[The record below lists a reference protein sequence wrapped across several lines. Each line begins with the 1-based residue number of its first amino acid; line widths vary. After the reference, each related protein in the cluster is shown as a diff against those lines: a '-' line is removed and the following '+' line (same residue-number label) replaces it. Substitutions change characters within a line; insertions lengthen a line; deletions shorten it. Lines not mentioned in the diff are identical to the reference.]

1 MRVWK
6 RHLVSVFVAVTYL
19 WTWGVNLPQL
29 VLFGGHRIS
38 QGATTFAS
46 FAPSIVALLVRNFG
60 WTRGD
65 AGASGA
71 TSSGSRGCFA
81 DRSRAHDR
89 DGIRRA
95 GVRDLPDHCAAAPEP
110 SSRGQSLRYDL
121 LLIPLTGLFEQL
133 GWRGFMLDRLQQRM
147 SAARATFYVASVWGV
162 WHIPMLLRVRS
173 EGDRTP
179 LFIAFFLAGTVPLS
193 IVFTALYAAAERRL
207 LPVIVFHAAVDS
219 SIGYFLGPM
228 PRGDLRAFAI
238 WIGII
243 IIVAAVVV
251 ATGRFSVRRLLPSG
265 RVAVP

>member
-1 MRVWK
+1 MRVRK
-6 RHLVSVFVAVTYL
+6 RHLVSAFVAVTYL

-29 VLFGGHRIS
+29 VLFGGRRIS

-46 FAPSIVALLVRNFG
+46 FAPSIVALLVLAILG
-60 WTRGD
+60 GRGAARELLARLRPGRAD
-65 AGASGA
+65 ALL
-71 TSSGSRGCFA
+71 
-81 DRSRAHDR
+81 
-89 DGIRRA
+89 I
-95 GVRDLPDHCAAAPEP
+95 AAALTIAMGSTGLAFVIYQTTAHQRP
-110 SSRGQSLRYDL
+110 SLPPAANLFGMTL
-121 LLIPLTGLFEQL
+121 LLIPLTGLFEEL

-147 SAARATFYVASVWGV
+147 PAARATLYVASVWGV

-179 LFIAFFLAGTVPLS
+179 LFIALFLAGTVPLS
-193 IVFTALYAAAERRL
+193 VVFTALYAAAERRL

-251 ATGRFSVRRLLPSG
+251 ATGRLSVRRLLP
-265 RVAVP
+265 